1 MAAIRQLWAVRHA
14 NGVRA
19 RTPWNNEQLV
29 KLLPPYMTAFSLS
42 WNTPDTRKAL
52 RDSGTATPTAP
63 YLVCTTIEGGRWT
76 YVHATPQEIACDDLI
91 DRPDNGFV
99 VHMWADASSQT
110 TQFRM
115 HKRGKQVVDVCMRGT
130 DSENPTDLI
139 RFDAT
144 AVGPGWLK
152 YCPTLGDAMG
162 ELLNQVGINID
173 QTPALVAE
181 NSTMRLTCDPADIDS
196 VTLIHLRQWNPE
208 LDE

>member
-1 MAAIRQLWAVRHA
+1 M
-14 NGVRA
+14 
-19 RTPWNNEQLV
+19 
-29 KLLPPYMTAFSLS
+29 MAFSQS
-42 WNTPDTRKAL
+42 WNAPDTRKAL
-52 RDSGTATPTAP
+52 RDNGTATPTVP
-63 YLVCTTIEGGRWT
+63 YLVCTTLEGGRWT
-76 YVHATPQEIACDDLI
+76 YVHAMPQEIARDDLI

-99 VHMWADASSQT
+99 VHMWANASAQT

-115 HKRGKQVVDVCMRGT
+115 HKRGKQVVDVCLRGVG
-130 DSENPTDLI
+130 SEESTHVI

-152 YCPTLGDAMG
+152 YCPTLGEAMG

-181 NSTMRLTCDPADIDS
+181 NNLMRLTCDPADIYS
-196 VTLIHLRQWNPE
+196 VTLVHLRQWNPE

>member
-19 RTPWNNEQLV
+19 RTPWDNERLV
-29 KLLPPYMTAFSLS
+29 RLLPPHMTAFSMC
-42 WNTPDTRKAL
+42 WNTPHERKAL
-52 RDSGTATPTAP
+52 RDNGTAAPITP
-63 YLVCTTIEGGRWT
+63 YLVCTTLEGGRWT
-76 YVHATPQEIACDDLI
+76 YVHATPEDTVRDELI
-91 DRPDNGFV
+91 DRPDDGFV
-99 VHMWADASSQT
+99 VHLWADSSSRT

-115 HKRGKQVVDVCMRGT
+115 HKRGKQVADICLRGI
-130 DSENPTDLI
+130 DSEDPTDVV

-181 NSTMRLTCDPADIDS
+181 DGTMQLTCDPADIDS
-196 VTLIHLRQWNPE
+196 VTLIHLRPWNAE